1 MYTKQIITFIC
12 FLILSFSSGAQVKQF
27 DKLEMLFSQG
37 HYKRV
42 YKKANN
48 LLDKPEFDYSVM
60 PKYYKS
66 ISMLQLAQNAY
77 WLKKHPNAL
86 NEAQNMFLEVKS
98 SNDGGKLFNAHMYE
112 LAWLKSDMTTWAS
125 DLKRM
130 GDNDKF
136 VEVQRLMVSIFDGLE
151 EMELPGDVTN
161 ELISEDPQV
170 NSVGSS
176 SNRVGVV
183 NEAKEHMGV
192 PYVWAGNSPSGF
204 DCSGFTSY
212 VMKQEGMDLPRRS
225 SDQYNQSE
233 KLKQKNVQQGDLI
246 FFNNG
251 SGISH
256 VGIVISGKGEPLV
269 MIHSSS
275 SKGIIIT
282 EVEKSEY
289 WMKRLHG
296 FGTYIN

>member
-1 MYTKQIITFIC
+1 M
-12 FLILSFSSGAQVKQF
+12 KQF